1 MASDACDYSLLF
13 DTSATGPLTNKRCI
27 NLDNGASTQPT
38 LVVMNAVNNFMKY
51 YSSAH
56 RGSGFKSQITTWAYE
71 EARVG
76 LLRFV
81 QAKEDQHLCIFTKN
95 TTESVNLL
103 AARFPFVKE
112 RNVILISSMEHHSSD
127 LPWRKT
133 GHTIVYIAINKDGTL
148 DMDDL
153 QNKVSMYGNS
163 LALVCVSGASNVTGI
178 LNPIYKVAR
187 IAHSV
192 GAQVYIDCAQLVSR
206 RAIDVKDLD
215 DPEHLDYIAFAG
227 HKMYAPFGSAVL
239 IGRKDAFSGGTPF
252 LDGGG
257 AVNIVT
263 LVNVTYKEGAEKE
276 EAGSPNTV
284 GAYAMFIASKQL
296 QQITFSA
303 IENHERALMEYALPK
318 LQKIPGLKLAG
329 GYPVDLGTRG
339 GVISFTIDNIHFNL
353 VAAILGT
360 EFDIAVRA
368 GCFCAHP
375 YVMQLL
381 EFPGYLQSAEDVE
394 DFIRKDINN
403 KIGYIR
409 LSFGLGNTFTD
420 VDLVVDALKK
430 IVHGEYKF
438 KYIQDE
444 HGEFSA
450 AGVNCDFSAFVSLDV
465 EPLKHPTR
473 MTLKTVFLEWK
484 ENLKKW
490 MKMSSGAKTNHQT
503 MFARIACTATKG
515 GIPLTRTSTG
525 TSLLKAVPVSIAGQ
539 TRSYH
544 EKVIDHYENPRNVGS
559 LPKSDPNVGTGVV
572 GAPACGDVMKL
583 QILVNEETGEI
594 QEVKF
599 KTFGCGSAIASSSFA
614 TEKIKGMKVWDA
626 KGVKNTDIAKELSL
640 PPVKLHCSMLAED
653 AIKSAVKDWETKR
666 AARLGGKAAP
676 LPGQPKDEVHV

>member
-1 MASDACDYSLLF
+1 MKPATAIKAAKPSVALDHSQLF
-13 DTSATGPLTNKRCI
+13 DVSVTGPLTKKRCI

-38 LVVMNAVNNFMKY
+38 TAVMTAVGNFMKY

-56 RGSGFKSQITTWAYE
+56 RGNGFKSQITTWAFE

-81 QAKEDQHLCIFTKN
+81 QAREDQHLCIFTKN

-360 EFDIAVRA
+360 DLISLREN
-368 GCFCAHP
+368 
-375 YVMQLL
+375 
-381 EFPGYLQSAEDVE
+381 
-394 DFIRKDINN
+394 FIRKDINN

-484 ENLKKW
+484 EKGKKW
-490 MKMSSGAKTNHQT
+490 MKIH
-503 MFARIACTATKG
+503 
-515 GIPLTRTSTG
+515 
-525 TSLLKAVPVSIAGQ
+525 
-539 TRSYH
+539 
-544 EKVIDHYENPRNVGS
+544 
-559 LPKSDPNVGTGVV
+559 PK
-572 GAPACGDVMKL
+572 L
-583 QILVNEETGEI
+583 
-594 QEVKF
+594 
-599 KTFGCGSAIASSSFA
+599 
-614 TEKIKGMKVWDA
+614 
-626 KGVKNTDIAKELSL
+626 
-640 PPVKLHCSMLAED
+640 
-653 AIKSAVKDWETKR
+653 R
-666 AARLGGKAAP
+666 
-676 LPGQPKDEVHV
+676 

>member
-1 MASDACDYSLLF
+1 MKPATAIKAAKPSVALDHSQLF
-13 DTSATGPLTNKRCI
+13 DVSVTGPLTKKRCI

-38 LVVMNAVNNFMKY
+38 TAVMTAVGNFMKY

-56 RGSGFKSQITTWAYE
+56 RGNGFKSQIPTWAFE

-81 QAKEDQHLCIFTKN
+81 QAREDQHLCIFTKN

-112 RNVILISSMEHHSSD
+112 RDVILISSMEHHSSD

-239 IGRKDAFSGGTPF
+239 IGRKDAFSSGTPF
-252 LDGGG
+252 LEGGG

-318 LQKIPGLKLAG
+318 LKKIQGLKLAG
-329 GYPVDLGTRG
+329 DYSIDLGTRG

-360 EFDIAVRA
+360 EFDISVRA
-368 GCFCAHP
+368 GCFCAQP

-381 EFPGYLQSAEDVE
+381 DFDGCIQPAEALEDIIREDV
-394 DFIRKDINN
+394 NN
-403 KIGYIR
+403 RLGFVR

-420 VDLVVDALKK
+420 VDLVVDALTK
-430 IVHGEYKF
+430 IVNGQYKY
-438 KYIQDE
+438 KYVQDE
-444 HGEFSA
+444 NGEFSA
-450 AGVNCDFSAFVSLDV
+450 AGVNCDFSVYVPLEV
-465 EPLKHPTR
+465 EGIKYPTT
-473 MTLKTVFLEWK
+473 MTLKTMFLEWK
-484 ENLKKW
+484 EKCRKW
-490 MKMSSGAKTNHQT
+490 MKMSKLNAQVSG
-503 MFARIACTATKG
+503 
-515 GIPLTRTSTG
+515 
-525 TSLLKAVPVSIAGQ
+525 
-539 TRSYH
+539 
-544 EKVIDHYENPRNVGS
+544 
-559 LPKSDPNVGTGVV
+559 
-572 GAPACGDVMKL
+572 
-583 QILVNEETGEI
+583 
-594 QEVKF
+594 
-599 KTFGCGSAIASSSFA
+599 
-614 TEKIKGMKVWDA
+614 
-626 KGVKNTDIAKELSL
+626 
-640 PPVKLHCSMLAED
+640 
-653 AIKSAVKDWETKR
+653 
-666 AARLGGKAAP
+666 
-676 LPGQPKDEVHV
+676 